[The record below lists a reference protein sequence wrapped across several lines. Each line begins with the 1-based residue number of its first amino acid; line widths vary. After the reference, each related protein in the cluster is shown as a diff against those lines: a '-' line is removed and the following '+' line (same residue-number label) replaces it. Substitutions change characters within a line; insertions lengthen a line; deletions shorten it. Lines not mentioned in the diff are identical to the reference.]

1 MKSDFM
7 DRIAKIIAE
16 VRTVTFIDSYDAGRI
31 EEILQNELHE
41 CYDDGYDDGYSN
53 CEYSL
58 DEDVNNA
65 YDEGYALGY
74 SEGRS
79 DGYVLGHS
87 DGANADC

>member
-31 EEILQNELHE
+31 EEILQAALNE
-41 CYDDGYDDGYSN
+41 N
-53 CEYSL
+53 
-58 DEDVNNA
+58 

-74 SEGRS
+74 SEGHSEVCALVSRS
-79 DGYVLGHS
+79 IQTWL
-87 DGANADC
+87 